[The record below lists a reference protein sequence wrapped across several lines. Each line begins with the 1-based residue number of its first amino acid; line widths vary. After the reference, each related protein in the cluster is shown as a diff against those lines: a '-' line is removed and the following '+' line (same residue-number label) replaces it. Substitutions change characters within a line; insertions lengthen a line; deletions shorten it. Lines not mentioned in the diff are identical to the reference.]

1 MSNHH
6 QADQTPTPRY
16 KPYKGPAGGWGALI
30 SVAQAWLTSDNAL
43 KNLRM
48 MLKTNQ
54 NGGFDCPGCA
64 WGDSPESGMVK
75 FCENGAKAVNWEAT
89 KRRVDAA
96 FFAKHSV
103 TALLEQSD
111 YWLEYQGRLTEPMR
125 YDAETDRYTPIS
137 WEAAFDLVGKHLF
150 FFNFTEMSEFYT
162 SGRASNEAAYLYQ
175 LFVRAYGTNNF
186 PDCSNMC
193 HEASGVALAQSVGV
207 GKGTVT
213 FDDFEHADA
222 IFVWGQNPGT
232 NHPRM
237 LEPLR
242 EAVKRGAQVVCI
254 NPLKERGLERFQ
266 HPQHPLEMLTNGDK
280 PTNTAYFRPAL
291 GGDMAILRGMAKFLL
306 LWEREAQAEG
316 KEAVFDHDFL
326 NEHTTNVL
334 DYLGK
339 IDDTSWD
346 EIVAQSG
353 LPLVEIEQ
361 AARMYAKGKN
371 VIMCWAMGITQHRHS
386 VPTIQEIANLM
397 LLRGNIGRPGAG
409 LCPVRGHSNV
419 QGDRTMGI
427 NERPPVAFLDSL
439 ERRFQFK
446 VPRDNGH
453 NVVEAIH
460 AMLEGRSKVFIGL
473 GGNFAQA
480 TPDSPRTFEALR
492 NCDLTVQ
499 ISTKLNR
506 SHLMHGKDALI
517 LPCLG
522 RTDID
527 IQAEGP
533 QAVTVEDS
541 FSMVH
546 GSNGQLQPLSKLMKS
561 EPAILAGIAAAT
573 LGSKP
578 VDWNWLVADYS
589 RIRDLIADTIPGFKD
604 FNEKIKNPG
613 GFYLGNSAGA
623 RRWNTPS
630 GRANFRPN
638 ILPKDLIHERTHA
651 TGRVPDLIM
660 QSMRSHDQYNTTI
673 YGLDDR
679 YRGVKGQRDV
689 LFVNEAD
696 IIRLGFKPG
705 QKADIVS
712 LWEDGRERRV
722 KGFTLLAFDIPAG
735 QAAAYYPE
743 VNPLVP
749 LESTGDGSHTPTS
762 KFVAIRLEAASNNG
776 LIMARSA

>member
-1 MSNHH
+1 VSPQH
-6 QADQTPTPRY
+6 QTVPKPTPRY

-43 KNLRM
+43 KNIRM

-54 NGGFDCPGCA
+54 NGGLDCPGCA

-89 KRRVDAA
+89 KRRVDGA

-103 TALLEQSD
+103 SSLLEQSD
-111 YWLEYQGRLTEPMR
+111 YWLEYQGRLTEPMS

-137 WEAAFDLVGKHLF
+137 WEAAFQLIGKHLQ
-150 FFNFTEMSEFYT
+150 NLGSPDQAEFYT

-175 LFVRAYGTNNF
+175 LFVRAFGTNNF

-193 HEASGVALAQSVGV
+193 HEASGVALEQSVGV

-222 IFVWGQNPGT
+222 IFVLGQNPGT

-242 EAVKRGAQVVCI
+242 EAVKRGAQVVCV

-266 HPQHPLEMLTNGDK
+266 HPQHPIEMLTNGDRA
-280 PTNTAYFRPAL
+280 TNTAYFRPAL
-291 GGDMAILRGMAKFLL
+291 GGDMALLRGMAKFLL
-306 LWEREAQAEG
+306 QWEREAQLTYEP
-316 KEAVFDHDFL
+316 AVFDHDFL
-326 NEHTTNVL
+326 NEHTGGVL
-334 DYLGK
+334 DYLAAVDK
-339 IDDTSWD
+339 TPWAQ
-346 EIVAQSG
+346 IVEQSG
-353 LPLVEIEQ
+353 LPLTDIEH
-361 AARMYAKGKN
+361 AARMYAKSKN

-386 VPTIQEIANLM
+386 VPTIQEITNLM
-397 LLRGNIGRPGAG
+397 LLRGNLGRPGAG

-427 NERPPVAFLDSL
+427 NERPPAFFLDAL
-439 ERRFQFK
+439 ERRFPFK
-446 VPRDNGH
+446 VPRKNGH

-460 AMLEGRSKVFIGL
+460 AMLDGRSKVFIGL

-480 TPDSPRTFEALR
+480 TPDSTRTFQALS

-506 SHLMHGKDALI
+506 SHLAHGKEALI

-527 IQAEGP
+527 VQTEGP

-546 GSNGQLQPLSKLMKS
+546 ASNGQLQPLSRQMRS
-561 EPAILAGIAAAT
+561 EPSIIAGIAAAT
-573 LGSKP
+573 LGAHP
-578 VDWNWLVADYS
+578 VDWNWMVADYS
-589 RIRDLIADTIPGFKD
+589 RIRELIADTIPAFKD
-604 FNEKIKNPG
+604 FNQRIENPG
-613 GFYLGNSAGA
+613 GFYLGSSAGE

-630 GRANFRPN
+630 GRANFRAN
-638 ILPKDLIHERTHA
+638 VLPDDLVHERTRA
-651 TGRVPDLIM
+651 TGVLPDLIM

-712 LWEDGRERRV
+712 IWDDGRKRRV

-749 LESTGDGSHTPTS
+749 LESTGDGSQTPTS
-762 KFVAIRLEAASNNG
+762 KFIAIRLEAASDSG
-776 LIMARSA
+776 LIMAKSA

>member
-1 MSNHH
+1 MSIRH
-6 QADQTPTPRY
+6 QADKTPTPRY
-16 KPYKGPAGGWGALI
+16 KPYRGAAGGWGALV
-30 SVAQAWLTSDNAL
+30 SVTQAWLSSDNAL

-64 WGDSPESGMVK
+64 WGDSPESGIVK

-89 KRRVDAA
+89 KRRVDAS
-96 FFAKHSV
+96 FFARYSV
-103 TALLEQSD
+103 SALREQSD
-111 YWLEYQGRLTEPMR
+111 YWLEYQGRLTEPMS
-125 YDAETDRYTPIS
+125 YNAETDRYTPIS
-137 WEAAFDLVGKHLF
+137 WDDAFALIGKHLR
-150 FFNFTEMSEFYT
+150 NLPSPNMAEFYT

-222 IFVWGQNPGT
+222 IFVLGQNPGT

-242 EAVKRGAQVVCI
+242 EAVKRGAQVVCV

-306 LWEREAQAEG
+306 LWERQAQAEG

-326 NEHTTNVL
+326 NEHTANVL
-334 DYLGK
+334 DYLATV
-339 IDDTSWD
+339 DDTSWE
-346 EIVAQSG
+346 EIIEQSG
-353 LPLVEIEQ
+353 LPLADIEH
-361 AARMYAKGKN
+361 AAKMYCKGQK

-397 LLRGNIGRPGAG
+397 LLRGNIGKPGAG

-427 NERPPVAFLDSL
+427 NERPPALFLDAL
-439 ERRFQFK
+439 EKRFQFK
-446 VPRDNGH
+446 APRASGH

-460 AMLEGRSKVFIGL
+460 SMLAGKSRVFIGL

-480 TPDSPRTFEALR
+480 TPDSTRTVEALN

-506 SHLMHGKDALI
+506 SHLTHGAHALI
-517 LPCLG
+517 LPCFG

-527 IQAEGP
+527 IQSEGP

-546 GSNGQLQPLSKLMKS
+546 GVQWPTAAPVEADEIGASNHRRHRRRHSGQQAGGL
-561 EPAILAGIAAAT
+561 ELAGGRLRAH
-573 LGSKP
+573 
-578 VDWNWLVADYS
+578 S
-589 RIRDLIADTIPGFKD
+589 RPD
-604 FNEKIKNPG
+604 
-613 GFYLGNSAGA
+613 
-623 RRWNTPS
+623 RRHHPRLQ
-630 GRANFRPN
+630 G
-638 ILPKDLIHERTHA
+638 LQRTHQA
-651 TGRVPDLIM
+651 PRRFLPRQLGRRASLEHPAGPRQLPCEHSAQGPDPRTHPRHGPGADLIM

-705 QKADIVS
+705 QKADLVS
-712 LWEDGRERRV
+712 IWDDGRERRV

-749 LESTGDGSHTPTS
+749 LESVGDGSHTPTS
-762 KFVAIRLEAASNNG
+762 KFIAIRLETASDDG
-776 LIMARSA
+776 LIMARTA

>member
-1 MSNHH
+1 MSLHKE
-6 QADQTPTPRY
+6 ADLKPTPRY
-16 KPYKGPAGGWGALI
+16 KPYKGAAGGWGALI
-30 SVAQAWLTSDNAL
+30 SVTHAWLTSDNAL

-89 KRRVDAA
+89 KRRVDPS
-96 FFAKHSV
+96 FFARYSV
-103 TALLEQSD
+103 SALREQSD
-111 YWLEYQGRLTEPMR
+111 YWLEYQGRLTEPMV
-125 YDAETDRYTPIS
+125 YDAETDRYKPIS
-137 WEAAFDLVGKHLF
+137 WDDSFALIAKHLKALP
-150 FFNFTEMSEFYT
+150 NPNMAEFYT

-193 HEASGVALAQSVGV
+193 HEASGVALSQSVGV

-242 EAVKRGAQVVCI
+242 EAVQRGAQVVCV

-266 HPQHPLEMLTNGDK
+266 HPQHPIEMLTNGDR

-291 GGDMAILRGMAKFLL
+291 GGDMALLRGMAKFLL
-306 LWEREAQAEG
+306 QWERDAQAANEPS
-316 KEAVFDHDFL
+316 VFDHAFL
-326 NEHTTNVL
+326 NEHTQGVL
-334 DYLGK
+334 DYLAT
-339 IDDTSWD
+339 IDDTPWD
-346 EIVAQSG
+346 KIVEQSG
-353 LPLVEIEQ
+353 LTLVDIEKS
-361 AARMYAKGKN
+361 ARMYLKGKN

-386 VPTIQEIANLM
+386 VATIQEIANLM

-427 NERPPVAFLDSL
+427 NERPPAFFLDAL

-446 VPRDNGH
+446 VPRENGH

-460 AMLEGRSKVFIGL
+460 AMAEGRAKVFIAL

-480 TPDSPRTFEALR
+480 TPDSARTVAALG

-506 SHLMHGKDALI
+506 SHLSHGKEALI
-517 LPCLG
+517 LPCFG

-527 IQAEGP
+527 IQANGP

-546 GSNGQLQPLSKLMKS
+546 ASNGQLQPSSRHMRS
-561 EPAILAGIAAAT
+561 EPAILAGIANAT
-573 LGSKP
+573 LGKQP
-578 VDWNWLVADYS
+578 VDWLWLVEDYN
-589 RIRDLIADTIPGFKD
+589 RIRELIADTIPGFKD
-604 FNEKIKNPG
+604 FNQRLEHPG
-613 GFYLGNSAGA
+613 GFYLGNAAGA
-623 RRWNTPS
+623 RRWNTATE
-630 GRANFRPN
+630 RANFKPN
-638 ILPKDLIHERTHA
+638 MLPLDLIHASVRS
-651 TGRVPDLIM
+651 TGQEPDLIM

-689 LFVNEAD
+689 VFVNEAD
-696 IIRLGFKPG
+696 IVRLGYQPG
-705 QKADIVS
+705 QKVDLIS
-712 LWEDGRERRV
+712 IWGDGRERRV
-722 KGFTLLAFDIPAG
+722 KNFTLLAFDIPAG

-749 LESTGDGSHTPTS
+749 LESVGDGSSTPTS
-762 KFVAIRLEAASNNG
+762 KFVAIKLE
-776 LIMARSA
+776 RSAESARIV

>member
-89 KRRVDAA
+89 KRRVDGK

-103 TALLEQSD
+103 TSLLEQSD
-111 YWLEYQGRLTEPMR
+111 YWLEYQGRLTEPLV
-125 YDAETDRYTPIS
+125 YDAETDRYKPIS
-137 WEAAFDLVGKHLF
+137 WDDAYALIGKHLQAL
-150 FFNFTEMSEFYT
+150 SSPDQAEFYT

-175 LFVRAYGTNNF
+175 LFVRAFGTNNF

-242 EAVKRGAQVVCI
+242 EAVKRGAQVVCV

-306 LWEREAQAEG
+306 LWERQAQAEG

-326 NEHTTNVL
+326 NEHTANVL
-334 DYLGK
+334 DYLGQ

-427 NERPPVAFLDSL
+427 NERPPVAFLDAL
-439 ERRFQFK
+439 ERRFQFQ
-446 VPRDNGH
+446 VPRTNGH

-546 GSNGQLQPLSKLMKS
+546 DSNGQLQPLSKLMKS

-573 LGSKP
+573 LGSTP

-604 FNEKIKNPG
+604 FNERLKHPG

-762 KFVAIRLEAASNNG
+762 KFVAIRLEAASDNG

>member
-1 MSNHH
+1 VSTHH
-6 QADQTPTPRY
+6 QADKTPTPRY

-64 WGDSPESGMVK
+64 WGDSPESGLIK

-89 KRRVDAA
+89 KRRVDPA

-103 TALLEQSD
+103 SALLEQSD

-125 YDAETDRYTPIS
+125 YNAETDRYEPIS
-137 WEAAFDLVGKHLF
+137 WDAAFALIAKHLHSLSSP
-150 FFNFTEMSEFYT
+150 NEAEFYT

-175 LFVRAYGTNNF
+175 LFVRSLGSNNF

-193 HEASGVALAQSVGV
+193 HEASGVALAQSIGV

-213 FDDFEHADA
+213 FDDFEHADT
-222 IFVWGQNPGT
+222 IFVLGQNPGT

-242 EAVKRGAQVVCI
+242 EAVNRGAQVICV

-266 HPQHPLEMLTNGDK
+266 HPQHPLEMLTNGDR
-280 PTNTAYFRPAL
+280 PTNTAYLRPAL
-291 GGDMAILRGMAKFLL
+291 GGDMALLRGMAKFLL
-306 LWEREAQAEG
+306 QWERDAQAAGEP
-316 KEAVFDHDFL
+316 AVFDHAFL
-326 NEHTTNVL
+326 NEHTAGLL
-334 DYLGK
+334 DYLSTV
-339 IDDTSWD
+339 DDTSW
-346 EIVAQSG
+346 EHIVEQSG
-353 LPLVEIEQ
+353 LPLVEVER
-361 AARMYAKGKN
+361 AARMYLKGKS

-386 VPTIQEIANLM
+386 VQTIQEIASLM

-427 NERPPVAFLDSL
+427 NERPPVAFLDAL
-439 ERRFQFK
+439 ERRFDFK
-446 VPRDNGH
+446 VPRENGH

-460 AMLEGRSKVFIGL
+460 AMLEGRAKVFIAL

-480 TPDSPRTFEALR
+480 TPDSPRTAQALR

-506 SHLMHGKDALI
+506 SHLMHGKEALI

-546 GSNGQLQPLSKLMKS
+546 ASNGQLQPLSSHMRS
-561 EPAILAGIAAAT
+561 EPAIIAGIAAAT
-573 LGSKP
+573 LGTQP
-578 VDWNWLVADYS
+578 IDWNWAVADYS

-604 FNEKIKNPG
+604 FNTRLKNPG

-623 RRWNTPS
+623 RQWNTPTQ
-630 GRANFRPN
+630 RANFRVN
-638 ILPKDLIHERTHA
+638 ALPQDLVDARTRA
-651 TGRVPDLIM
+651 TGRLPDLIL

-689 LFVNEAD
+689 LFANEAD

-705 QKADIVS
+705 QKVDIVS
-712 LWEDGRERRV
+712 IWNDTVERRV
-722 KGFTLLAFDIPAG
+722 KNFTLLAFDIPAG

-762 KFVAIRLEAASNNG
+762 KFVAIYLEAASPSA
-776 LIMARSA
+776 LIMAKAS

>member
-1 MSNHH
+1 MSLHKE
-6 QADQTPTPRY
+6 ADTKPTPRY
-16 KPYKGPAGGWGALI
+16 KPYKGAAGGWGALI
-30 SVAQAWLTSDNAL
+30 SVTHAWLTSDNAL

-89 KRRVDAA
+89 KRRVDPS
-96 FFAKHSV
+96 FFARYSV
-103 TALLEQSD
+103 SALREQSD
-111 YWLEYQGRLTEPMR
+111 YWLEYQGRLTEPMV
-125 YDAETDRYTPIS
+125 YDAETDRYKPIS
-137 WEAAFDLVGKHLF
+137 WADAFFTIAKHLKALPDP
-150 FFNFTEMSEFYT
+150 NMAEFYT

-193 HEASGVALAQSVGV
+193 HEASGVALSQSVGV

-242 EAVKRGAQVVCI
+242 EAVQRGAQVVCV

-266 HPQHPLEMLTNGDK
+266 HPQHPIEMLTNGDR

-291 GGDMAILRGMAKFLL
+291 GGDMALMRGMAKFLL
-306 LWEREAQAEG
+306 QWERDAQAANEPS
-316 KEAVFDHDFL
+316 VFDHAFL
-326 NEHTTNVL
+326 NEHTQGVL
-334 DYLGK
+334 DYLAT
-339 IDDTSWD
+339 IDDTPW
-346 EIVAQSG
+346 EKIVEQSG
-353 LPLVEIEQ
+353 LTLVEIEQ
-361 AARMYAKGKN
+361 SARMYAKGKN

-386 VPTIQEIANLM
+386 VATIQEIANLM

-427 NERPPVAFLDSL
+427 NERPPAFFLDAL

-446 VPRDNGH
+446 VPRENGH

-460 AMLEGRSKVFIGL
+460 AMAEGRAKVFIAL

-480 TPDSPRTFEALR
+480 TPDSARTVAALS

-506 SHLMHGKDALI
+506 SHLSHGKEALI
-517 LPCLG
+517 LPCFG

-527 IQAEGP
+527 IQANGP

-546 GSNGQLQPLSKLMKS
+546 ASNGQLQPSSRHMRS
-561 EPAILAGIAAAT
+561 EPAILAGIADAT
-573 LGSKP
+573 LGKQP
-578 VDWNWLVADYS
+578 VDWLWLVEDYS
-589 RIRDLIADTIPGFKD
+589 RIRELIADTIPGFKD
-604 FNEKIKNPG
+604 FNQRLEHPG
-613 GFYLGNSAGA
+613 GFYLGNAAGA
-623 RRWNTPS
+623 RRWNTPTE
-630 GRANFRPN
+630 RANFKPN
-638 ILPKDLIHERTHA
+638 LLPLDLVHA
-651 TGRVPDLIM
+651 KVRSTGQLPDLIM

-696 IIRLGFKPG
+696 IIRLGFQPG
-705 QKADIVS
+705 QKVDIVS
-712 LWEDGRERRV
+712 IWGDDHVRRV
-722 KGFTLLAFDIPAG
+722 KNFTLLAFDIPAG

-749 LESTGDGSHTPTS
+749 LESVGDGSSTPTS
-762 KFVAIRLEAASNNG
+762 KFVAIKLERAQES
-776 LIMARSA
+776 ARIV